1 MASSMTVKTMAG
13 RATSANRGGLLL
25 AALALVGVLGAAA
38 GEVRAQPWGGWRGG
52 GFEQAAYQGRER
64 DRYGGREGG
73 DFRGGGGRRAGFDGG
88 PVGYGGPAGG
98 NGWRRG
104 QVLPPDYRARDVTD
118 PGRYHLRPP
127 PSGYGWVGDQRNA
140 YLMQRSTGMVLDAV
154 PGAYEP
160 APRYTPREGRGRRG
174 RR

>member
-1 MASSMTVKTMAG
+1 M
-13 RATSANRGGLLL
+13 
-25 AALALVGVLGAAA
+25 AALTLASVFGAAA
-38 GEVRAQPWGGWRGG
+38 GEVRAQGWDGWGRSGRFGG
-52 GFEQAAYQGRER
+52 GFEAAAYQYRGGR
-64 DRYGGREGG
+64 DRGGRDDGP
-73 DFRGGGGRRAGFDGG
+73 RGG
-88 PVGYGGPAGG
+88 YGAGPAGG

-104 QVLPPDYRARDVTD
+104 QVLPPDYRDRGVSD

-127 PSGYGWVGDQRNA
+127 PSGYGWVGDERNA

-160 APRYTPREGRGRRG
+160 APRYAPRGARGRRD